1 MFDDLK
7 SVMQRVLRLGALLV
21 AGITLIGSLVGYLLA
36 GTSGILAALAG
47 GLAAFIFTGLTALSL
62 LLGAK
67 LNLGG
72 FLGVVLGGWL
82 LKMVLFLVLFRVL
95 NGADWLSSQ
104 ARPIVFF
111 TVVAAVIGG
120 LVLDTLIVT
129 KARLSPQV
137 KID

>member
-7 SVMQRVLRLGALLV
+7 SVMQRVLKLGTLLVLGITFLGSLIGYLV
-21 AGITLIGSLVGYLLA
+21 AGM
-36 GTSGILAALAG
+36 SGVLAALAG
-47 GLAAFIFTGLTALSL
+47 GLAAFAFTALTVLSL

-72 FLGVVLGGWL
+72 FLGIVLGGWL
-82 LKMVLFLVLFRVL
+82 IKMVLFLVLFRVL
-95 NGADWLSSQ
+95 NDASWLSSQ

-129 KARLSPQV
+129 KARLAPQV
-137 KID
+137 KVD

>member
-47 GLAAFIFTGLTALSL
+47 GFAAFIFTGLTALSL

-95 NGADWLSSQ
+95 NGADWLSKE

-120 LVLDTLIVT
+120 LVLDTLVVT

-137 KID
+137 KVD

>member
-21 AGITLIGSLVGYLLA
+21 AGISLIGSLVGYLLA

-129 KARLSPQV
+129 KARLLPQV
-137 KID
+137 KVD

>member
-95 NGADWLSSQ
+95 NGADWLSKE

-111 TVVAAVIGG
+111 TVVPAVIGG

-137 KID
+137 KVD

>member
-95 NGADWLSSQ
+95 NGADWLSKE

-120 LVLDTLIVT
+120 LVLDTLVVT

-137 KID
+137 KVD

>member
-21 AGITLIGSLVGYLLA
+21 AGITMIGSLVGYLLA

-95 NGADWLSSQ
+95 NGADWLSKE

-120 LVLDTLIVT
+120 LVLDTLVVT

-137 KID
+137 KVD

>member
-21 AGITLIGSLVGYLLA
+21 AGITLIGSLVGYLMA

-95 NGADWLSSQ
+95 NGADWLSKE

-137 KID
+137 KVD